1 MNTFLN
7 VTGEDLKFLLKE
19 GYGTSAVKS
28 EYEAIRYTG
37 PGTVILY
44 KSGKA
49 VVSGK
54 DDVVRAIS
62 EKLIALGCEM
72 VDKITFVP
80 QSGIM
85 IGSDESLKGDTFGG
99 LVVAGVKSND
109 EGRNALRLIGVEDS
123 KKLNDID
130 IALMAEQI
138 KKKVQ
143 YNVQSVNPSEYNMHT
158 LTALMNQ
165 MHKTVAT
172 ELGRGVH
179 VVDKYPG
186 CTVGDIKETKAE
198 SKYIEVAAAS
208 ILARDGALKQ
218 LAQLSKDAG
227 FNLPK
232 GSTHVAEALQK
243 LKDSGKDPIKFV
255 KMHFRNVQTVFH
267 SRENL

>member
-7 VTGEDLKFLLKE
+7 VTGEDLKFLLKQ

-28 EYEAIRYTG
+28 SYEAVRYTG

-44 KSGKA
+44 TSGKA
-49 VVSGK
+49 VVSGR
-54 DDVVRAIS
+54 DDVVRAVS

-85 IGSDESLKGDTFGG
+85 IGSDESLKGDSFGG
-99 LVVAGVKSND
+99 LVVAAVKADD

-123 KKLNDID
+123 KKVKDSD
-130 IALMAEQI
+130 IAAMAEQI

-143 YNVQSVNPSEYNMHT
+143 YSVQSVEPSEYNMHT
-158 LTALMNQ
+158 LTALLNQ
-165 MHKTVAT
+165 LHKTVASD
-172 ELGRGVH
+172 LGKGVH

-186 CTVGDIKETKAE
+186 CTVGDIKETQAE

-218 LAQLSKDAG
+218 LAQLSREIG

-232 GSTHVAEALQK
+232 GSTHVAEALAK
-243 LKDSGKDPIKFV
+243 LKESGKDPIKFV
-255 KMHFRNVQTVFH
+255 KMHFKNVQEVFKP
-267 SRENL
+267 E